1 MPFPNPIPLPPVS
14 DRQLSRFIAVAQDLR
29 DGTAD
34 PVAAEH
40 MALALPELLE
50 ELNGYRRAAASIR
63 RRAATVFSAGPN
75 VVALPAPRPA
85 QDPICA

>member
-1 MPFPNPIPLPPVS
+1 MPFPRPIPLPPVS
-14 DRQLSRFIAVAQDLR
+14 DRQLSRYIAVAQDLR

-40 MALALPELLE
+40 MAHALPELLE

-63 RRAATVFSAGPN
+63 RRAGMIRAGGAN
-75 VVALPAPRPA
+75 VISLPAPRPA
-85 QDPICA
+85 LDPICA

>member
-1 MPFPNPIPLPPVS
+1 MPFPQPIPLPPVS
-14 DRQLSRFIAVAQDLR
+14 DRHLARFIAVAQDLR

-50 ELNGYRRAAASIR
+50 ELNGYRHAVASIR
-63 RRAATVFSAGPN
+63 RRAATIVAAGPK
-75 VVALPAPRPA
+75 VVSLPDRRAAP
-85 QDPICA
+85 DPICA